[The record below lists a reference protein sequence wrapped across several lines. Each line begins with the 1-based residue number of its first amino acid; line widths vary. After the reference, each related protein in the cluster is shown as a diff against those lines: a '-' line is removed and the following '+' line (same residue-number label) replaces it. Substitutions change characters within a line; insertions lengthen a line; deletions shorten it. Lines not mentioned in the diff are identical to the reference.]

1 MQQAKQK
8 RREDLVIAYP
18 AQHRDEETECIQ
30 TRENSADT
38 SGHWP
43 IRAQEM
49 QTNVEKEGSYFFWWR
64 MLPTKIEYTHE
75 MKFGGVF
82 GALFKN
88 LKIFQNRM
96 SRSGLNSDHFIH

>member
-8 RREDLVIAYP
+8 RREDLVVAYP

-49 QTNVEKEGSYFFWWR
+49 
-64 MLPTKIEYTHE
+64 
-75 MKFGGVF
+75 
-82 GALFKN
+82 
-88 LKIFQNRM
+88 
-96 SRSGLNSDHFIH
+96 

>member
-8 RREDLVIAYP
+8 RREDLVVAYP

-30 TRENSADT
+30 IRENSADT

-49 QTNVEKEGSYFFWWR
+49 QTNVEKEEVISFDEECYQ
-64 MLPTKIEYTHE
+64 
-75 MKFGGVF
+75 
-82 GALFKN
+82 
-88 LKIFQNRM
+88 LK
-96 SRSGLNSDHFIH
+96 